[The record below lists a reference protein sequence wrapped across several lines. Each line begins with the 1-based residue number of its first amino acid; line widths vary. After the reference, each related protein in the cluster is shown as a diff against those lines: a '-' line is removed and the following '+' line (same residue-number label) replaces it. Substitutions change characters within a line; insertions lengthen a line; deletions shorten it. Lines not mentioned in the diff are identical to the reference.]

1 MNPWAPTEKRCSS
14 CSRWLSLEDFPRN
27 ERMHFG
33 RHSWC
38 RDCAREATRDWRRRN
53 PDLMQ
58 WMNERRRL
66 GERERDC
73 VDCGASFAFKS
84 TLAVRCPA

>member
-1 MNPWAPTEKRCSS
+1 
-14 CSRWLSLEDFPRN
+14 
-27 ERMHFG
+27 
-33 RHSWC
+33 
-38 RDCAREATRDWRRRN
+38 
-53 PDLMQ
+53 MQ

-84 TLAVRCPA
+84 TLAVRCPPCRRQRKIEQRRAADPAGIAP